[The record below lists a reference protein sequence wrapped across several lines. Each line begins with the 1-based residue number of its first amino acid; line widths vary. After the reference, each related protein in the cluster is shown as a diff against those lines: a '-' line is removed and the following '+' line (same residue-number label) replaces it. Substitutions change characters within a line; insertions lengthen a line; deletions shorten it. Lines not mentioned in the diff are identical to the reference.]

1 MSLRITGIAAFRLD
15 PVVPVVMQMLSRCR
29 SGYADVKQTFI
40 SLYILAE
47 LNQKEMKGKENLTNV
62 T

>member
-47 LNQKEMKGKENLTNV
+47 LN
-62 T
+62 